1 MGGFKAAQKPGEEKP
16 DMRFKQELEKKY
28 EEYKKIMKEQQQED
42 GGDLFSREAKLN
54 LMREVLMLF
63 G

>member
-1 MGGFKAAQKPGEEKP
+1 
-16 DMRFKQELEKKY
+16 MRFKEELEKKY
-28 EEYKKIMKEQQQED
+28 EEYKKVMQNQQSED